1 MTKNSSDMKYPTIR
15 INADF
20 WIKVYGWIDGVKID
34 KLVGVRGLLELIGID
49 LANKFLDK
57 AYKSGVNKFVCK
69 LRRGIKI
76 TFYSK

>member
-1 MTKNSSDMKYPTIR
+1 MKYPTRR

-34 KLVGVRGLLELIGID
+34 KLVGVSGLLDLIGLD
-49 LANKFLDK
+49 LLNKFVER
-57 AYKSGVNKFVCK
+57 AYKAGVNKVVCK

>member
-1 MTKNSSDMKYPTIR
+1 MEYSTVR

-20 WIKVYGWIDGVKID
+20 RIKVYGWIEGVKID
-34 KLVGVRGLLELIGID
+34 KLVGVRGLLELIGVE
-49 LANKFLDK
+49 LANKFLKRAYNSGMDK
-57 AYKSGVNKFVCK
+57 FICK